1 MRNTSFAT
9 LTAVLFSIA
18 SSAHAGPVT
27 SPGPGSSDR
36 KEILDQIRPEAEK
49 QLGKPVEFVVTTLK
63 VSDGWAFAILK
74 AQRPGGK
81 PIPASET
88 IFQPGEIDSHEIFA
102 LLQDTSS
109 GWLLTEYDLA
119 PTEPS
124 WMAWKQ
130 QYGLPAGLF

>member
-1 MRNTSFAT
+1 MRNTSIAA
-9 LTAVLFSIA
+9 LAIVLISI
-18 SSAHAGPVT
+18 SSSSHAGPVT
-27 SPGPGSSDR
+27 SPGAGSIDR
-36 KEILDQIRPEAEK
+36 KEILDEIRPEAEK
-49 QLGKPVEFVVTTLK
+49 QLGRPVEFVVTTLK
-63 VSDGWAFAILK
+63 TWDGWAFAILK

-88 IFQPGEIDSHEIFA
+88 IFEPGEIDNYTIFA
-102 LLQDTSS
+102 LLQDTSK